1 MERVCLPSLSSFL
14 DTMRFLKFFA
24 RRLLHSIFVLLG
36 LSVLVFLIARVM
48 PGDPARMALG
58 PRVPEEIVEKYR
70 EDLHLN
76 KPIYVQYYYWL
87 IGAIR
92 GDFGMSLFTKRN
104 VADDIREFFPAT
116 LELILFT
123 GVVMSTFGITLGV
136 VAARYANK
144 WPDNVVRVISY
155 MGVCTPAFVFAIL
168 FLLLFGYILNLLPT
182 IGRLS
187 PWLDRPPVVTGFI
200 TIDSLIAGNLVA
212 FFDGL
217 KHLIMPGLALALGP
231 MAQEARI
238 TRSSMTENL
247 QRDFIALERSQAI
260 PERRIMTKYLMRIS
274 IIPTV
279 SVLGLDFA
287 SQLGWAF
294 LVELIFNWPGLSRY
308 GINVMMRKDL
318 NAIVAVIMVIGLLF
332 LIVNIIVDIVVAGL
346 DPRIRL
352 GAERSK

>member
-1 MERVCLPSLSSFL
+1 
-14 DTMRFLKFFA
+14 MRFLKFFS

-36 LSVLVFLIARVM
+36 LSILVFLIARVM

-58 PRVPEEIVEKYR
+58 PRAPESVVERFR
-70 EDLHLN
+70 EELHLN

-87 IGAIR
+87 KGAVR
-92 GDFGMSLFTKRN
+92 GDFGMSLFTKRS
-104 VADDIREFFPAT
+104 VAADIKEFFPAT
-116 LELILFT
+116 LELMVFT
-123 GVVMSTFGITLGV
+123 GIVMSVFGILLGIV
-136 VAARYANK
+136 SARYANK
-144 WPDNVVRVISY
+144 WPDNVIRIISY
-155 MGVCTPAFVFAIL
+155 MGVCTPSFVFAIL
-168 FLLLFGYILNLLPT
+168 FLFIFGYILNLLPT

-187 PWLDRPPVVTGFI
+187 PWIDRPSTITGFI
-200 TIDSLIAGNLVA
+200 TIDSLIAGNLQA

-217 KHLIMPGLALALGP
+217 KHLIMPGMALALGP

-247 QRDFIALERSQAI
+247 QRDFITLERSQAI
-260 PERRIMTKYLMRIS
+260 PERKIMYKYLMRIS

-308 GINVMMRKDL
+308 GINVMMHKDL

-332 LIVNIIVDIVVAGL
+332 LIVNIIVDIVIAGL

-352 GAERSK
+352 GAERDK

>member
-1 MERVCLPSLSSFL
+1 M
-14 DTMRFLKFFA
+14 
-24 RRLLHSIFVLLG
+24 LLG
-36 LSVLVFLIARVM
+36 LSILVFLIARVM

-58 PRVPEEIVEKYR
+58 PRAPESVVERFR
-70 EDLHLN
+70 EELHLN

-87 IGAIR
+87 KGAVR
-92 GDFGMSLFTKRN
+92 GDFGMSLFTKRS
-104 VADDIREFFPAT
+104 VAADIKEFFPAT
-116 LELILFT
+116 LELMLFT
-123 GVVMSTFGITLGV
+123 GIVMSVFGILLGIV
-136 VAARYANK
+136 SARYANK
-144 WPDNVVRVISY
+144 WPDNVIRVISY

-168 FLLLFGYILNLLPT
+168 FLFIFGYILNLLPT

-187 PWLDRPPVVTGFI
+187 PWIDRPSTITGLI
-200 TIDSLIAGNLVA
+200 TIDSLIAGNLQA

-217 KHLIMPGLALALGP
+217 KHLIMPSMALALGP

-247 QRDFIALERSQAI
+247 QRDFITLERSQAI
-260 PERRIMTKYLMRIS
+260 PERKIMYKYLMRIS

-308 GINVMMRKDL
+308 GINVMMHKDL

-332 LIVNIIVDIVVAGL
+332 LIVNIIVDIVIAGL

-352 GAERSK
+352 GAERNK

>member
-1 MERVCLPSLSSFL
+1 
-14 DTMRFLKFFA
+14 MRFLKYFI

-36 LSVLVFLIARVM
+36 LSVLVFVIARVI

-58 PRVPEEIVEKYR
+58 PRAPESVVQKFR
-70 EDLHLN
+70 EELHLD
-76 KPIYVQYYYWL
+76 KPIYVQYYYW
-87 IGAIR
+87 IKGAIR
-92 GDFGMSLFTKRN
+92 GDFGRSLFTKRS
-104 VADDIREFFPAT
+104 VTRDIREFFPAT
-116 LELILFT
+116 LELMLFT
-123 GVVMSTFGITLGV
+123 GIVMSLFGIFLGV
-136 VAARYANK
+136 ISARYSNR

-168 FLLLFGYILNLLPT
+168 FLLLFGYVLNILPT

-187 PWLDRPPVVTGFI
+187 PYISPPPVRTGLI
-200 TIDSLIAGNLVA
+200 TVDSLIAGNFTA

-217 KHLIMPGLALALGP
+217 KHLIMPGIALALGP

-238 TRSSMTENL
+238 TRSSMTDNL

-260 PERRIMTKYLMRIS
+260 PERRIMARYLMRIS

-308 GINVMMRKDL
+308 GINVMLNKDL
-318 NAIVAVIMVIGLLF
+318 NAIVAVIMVIGLMF
-332 LIVNIIVDIVVAGL
+332 LVVNIIVDVIVATL

-352 GAERSK
+352 GAERSR

>member
-1 MERVCLPSLSSFL
+1 MHLI
-14 DTMRFLKFFA
+14 KFML
-24 RRLLHSIFVLLG
+24 RRLAHSIFVLLG
-36 LSVLVFLIARVM
+36 LSVLVFFIARVM
-48 PGDPARMALG
+48 PGDPARMSLG
-58 PRVPEEIVEKYR
+58 PRAPETVVQKFR
-70 EDLHLN
+70 EELHLD

-87 IGAIR
+87 KGALQ
-92 GDFGMSLFTKRN
+92 GDFGMSLFTKRD

-116 LELILFT
+116 LELIVFT
-123 GVVMSTFGITLGV
+123 GIIMSVFGILLGV
-136 VAARYANK
+136 ASARYANR
-144 WPDNVVRVISY
+144 WPDNVVRVFSY
-155 MGVCTPAFVFAIL
+155 LGICTPAYVFGIL
-168 FLLLFGYILNLLPT
+168 FLLLFGYILNILPT
-182 IGRLS
+182 IGRIS
-187 PWLDRPPVVTGFI
+187 PILNYPRLVTGFL
-200 TIDSLIAGNLVA
+200 TIDSLLAGDFRVFWDA
-212 FFDGL
+212 L

-260 PERRIMTKYLMRIS
+260 PERRIMSRYLMRIS

-308 GINVMMRKDL
+308 GINVMLHKDL
-318 NAIVAVIMVIGLLF
+318 NAIVAVIMIIGLMF
-332 LIVNIIVDIVVAGL
+332 LVVNIIVDVIVGGL

>member
-1 MERVCLPSLSSFL
+1 MHFIKFL
-14 DTMRFLKFFA
+14 A
-24 RRLLHSIFVLLG
+24 RRIGHSVFVILG
-36 LSVLVFLIARVM
+36 LSILVFLIARVM

-58 PRVPEEIVEKYR
+58 PRAPEAVVQRFR
-70 EDLHLN
+70 EELHLD
-76 KPIYVQYYYWL
+76 KPIYEQYFYWL
-87 IGAIR
+87 KGAIR
-92 GDFGMSLFTKRN
+92 GDFGKSLFTKRN
-104 VADDIREFFPAT
+104 VSDDVREFLPAT
-116 LELILFT
+116 LELMVCTGIIFT
-123 GVVMSTFGITLGV
+123 VFGILLGV
-136 VAARYANK
+136 TSARHANR
-144 WPDNVVRVISY
+144 WPDNVVRVFSY
-155 MGVCTPAFVFAIL
+155 LGVCTPAYVFAIL
-168 FLLLFGYILNLLPT
+168 FLLLFGYVFKLLPT

-187 PWLDRPPVVTGFI
+187 PSLEYPAHVTGFI
-200 TIDSLIAGNLVA
+200 TIDSLIAGDIRA
-212 FFDGL
+212 FWDGL
-217 KHLIMPGLALALGP
+217 KHLIMPAVALALGP

-260 PERRIMTKYLMRIS
+260 PERRIMSHYLMRIS

-308 GINVMMRKDL
+308 GIHVMLHKDL
-318 NAIVAVIMVIGLLF
+318 NAIVAVIMIIGLVF
-332 LIVNIIVDIVVAGL
+332 LVVNIIVDIIVAGL

>member
-1 MERVCLPSLSSFL
+1 
-14 DTMRFLKFFA
+14 MRFVLFFA

-36 LSVLVFLIARVM
+36 LSILVFFIARVV

-58 PRVPEEIVEKYR
+58 PRAPESVVQKYR
-70 EDLHLN
+70 ESLHLD
-76 KPIYVQYYYWL
+76 KPLYTQYYYWL
-87 IGAIR
+87 KNAIR
-92 GDFGMSLFTKRN
+92 GDLGMSLFTKRN
-104 VADDIREFFPAT
+104 VTDDIKEFFPAT
-116 LELILFT
+116 FELMLFA
-123 GVVMSTFGITLGV
+123 GIIMAFFGLLLGI
-136 VAARYANK
+136 ASARYANK
-144 WPDNVVRVISY
+144 WPDNLVRVLSY

-168 FLLLFGYILNLLPT
+168 FLLLFGYVLNLLPT

-187 PWLDRPPVVTGFI
+187 PWIDYPPTFTGLI
-200 TIDSLIAGNLVA
+200 TIDCLIAGNFSG

-217 KHLIMPGLALALGP
+217 KHLIMPAIALALGP

-260 PERRIMTKYLMRIS
+260 PERKIMSKYLMRIS

-308 GINVMMRKDL
+308 GINVMLHKDL
-318 NAIVAVIMVIGLLF
+318 NAIVAVIMVIGLVF
-332 LIVNIIVDIVVAGL
+332 LIVNIIVDMVVAWL

>member
-1 MERVCLPSLSSFL
+1 M
-14 DTMRFLKFFA
+14 
-24 RRLLHSIFVLLG
+24 LHSIFVLLG
-36 LSVLVFLIARVM
+36 LSILVFLIARVM

-58 PRVPEEIVEKYR
+58 PRAPESVVERFR
-70 EDLHLN
+70 EELHLN

-87 IGAIR
+87 KGAVR
-92 GDFGMSLFTKRN
+92 GDFGMSLFTKRS
-104 VADDIREFFPAT
+104 VATDIKEFFPAT
-116 LELILFT
+116 LELMVFT
-123 GVVMSTFGITLGV
+123 GIVMSVFGILLGIV
-136 VAARYANK
+136 SARYANK
-144 WPDNVVRVISY
+144 WPDNVIRIISY

-168 FLLLFGYILNLLPT
+168 FLFIFGYILNLLPT

-187 PWLDRPPVVTGFI
+187 PWIDRPSTITGFI
-200 TIDSLIAGNLVA
+200 TIDSLIAGNLQA
-212 FFDGL
+212 FFDRL
-217 KHLIMPGLALALGP
+217 KHLIMPGMALALGP

-247 QRDFIALERSQAI
+247 QRDFITLERSQAI
-260 PERRIMTKYLMRIS
+260 PERKIMSKYLMRIS

-308 GINVMMRKDL
+308 GINVMMHKDL

-332 LIVNIIVDIVVAGL
+332 LIVNIIVDIVIAGL

>member
-1 MERVCLPSLSSFL
+1 MN
-14 DTMRFLKFFA
+14 FLKFFLK
-24 RRLLHSIFVLLG
+24 RLAHSIFVLLG
-36 LSVLVFLIARVM
+36 LSIFVFVIARVI

-58 PRVPEEIVEKYR
+58 PRAPEEVVQKYR
-70 EDLHLN
+70 QELHLD

-87 IGAIR
+87 KGAIH
-92 GDFGMSLFTKRN
+92 GNFGRSLFTKRM
-104 VADDIREFFPAT
+104 VADDIREFLPAT
-116 LELILFT
+116 LELITFT
-123 GVVMSTFGITLGV
+123 GIVMAVFGILFGV
-136 VAARYANK
+136 VSARYANR
-144 WPDNVVRVISY
+144 WPDNTVRIFSY
-155 MGVCTPAFVFAIL
+155 LGVCTPSFVFAII
-168 FLLLFGYILNLLPT
+168 FLLIFGYMFNLLPT
-182 IGRLS
+182 MGRLS
-187 PWLDRPPVVTGFI
+187 PSVTYPHKITGFI
-200 TIDSLIAGNLVA
+200 TIDSLIEGNFRA

-217 KHLIMPGLALALGP
+217 KHLLMPGLALALGP

-279 SVLGLDFA
+279 SILGLDFA

-294 LVELIFNWPGLSRY
+294 LVELIFNWPGISRY
-308 GINVMMRKDL
+308 GINVMLRKDL
-318 NAIVAVIMVIGLLF
+318 NAIVAVIMIIGLVF

>member
-1 MERVCLPSLSSFL
+1 M
-14 DTMRFLKFFA
+14 
-24 RRLLHSIFVLLG
+24 LLG
-36 LSVLVFLIARVM
+36 LSILVFLIARVM

-58 PRVPEEIVEKYR
+58 PRAPESVVERFR
-70 EDLHLN
+70 EELHLN

-87 IGAIR
+87 KGAVR
-92 GDFGMSLFTKRN
+92 GDFGMSLFTKRS
-104 VADDIREFFPAT
+104 VAADIKEFFPAT
-116 LELILFT
+116 LELMLFT
-123 GVVMSTFGITLGV
+123 GIVMSVFGILLGIV
-136 VAARYANK
+136 SARYANK
-144 WPDNVVRVISY
+144 WPDNVIRVISY

-168 FLLLFGYILNLLPT
+168 FLFIFGYILNLLPT

-187 PWLDRPPVVTGFI
+187 PWIDRPSTITGLI
-200 TIDSLIAGNLVA
+200 TIDSLIAGNLQA

-217 KHLIMPGLALALGP
+217 KHLIMPSMALALGP

-247 QRDFIALERSQAI
+247 QRDFITLERSQAI
-260 PERRIMTKYLMRIS
+260 PERKIMYKYLMRIS

-308 GINVMMRKDL
+308 GINVMMHKDL

-332 LIVNIIVDIVVAGL
+332 LIVNIIVDIVIAGL

-352 GAERSK
+352 GAERDK